1 MANQN
6 GGTGRDDGGMR
17 AGGDARA
24 PLSAREQFESILG
37 STLQEQFGEMQQQV
51 REHAEKLAAVQREL
65 AARTST
71 VRSKDRT
78 ISITVGAQGDVR
90 EIKFHTEDYRQMDPV
105 RLGKTL
111 VDLIG
116 RAQSEGGEAAREA
129 FEPLRGKG
137 DEMRRSMLAGTP
149 IEEFLAPLREMAKGA
164 AEASKPRGGRSDG

>member
-1 MANQN
+1 MGNQN
-6 GGTGRDDGGMR
+6 GGPARDNGGMHD
-17 AGGDARA
+17 GGDARV

-37 STLQEQFGEMQQQV
+37 STLQEQFGEMQRQV
-51 REHAEKLAAVQREL
+51 REHAEKLASVQREL

-71 VRSKDRT
+71 VRSKDRA
-78 ISITVGAQGDVR
+78 ISVTVGVQGDVR

-105 RLGKTL
+105 RLGKAL

-116 RAQSEGGEAAREA
+116 RAQNEGGEAAREA

-149 IEEFLAPLREMAKGA
+149 VEDFLAPLREMAKGA
-164 AEASKPRGGRSDG
+164 AEASKPRGGRNDG